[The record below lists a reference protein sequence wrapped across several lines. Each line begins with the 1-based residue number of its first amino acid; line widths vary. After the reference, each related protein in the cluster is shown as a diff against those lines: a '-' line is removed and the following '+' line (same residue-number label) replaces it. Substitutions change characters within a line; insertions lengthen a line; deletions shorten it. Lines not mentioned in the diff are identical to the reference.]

1 MPEVVSEHFWIGLL
15 WGALASLA
23 IVALGLTLAAGVGV
37 WLG

>member
-1 MPEVVSEHFWIGLL
+1 MPEPAHQQFWIGLWCGL
-15 WGALASLA
+15 GSSLA

>member
-15 WGALASLA
+15 WGLGCSLA